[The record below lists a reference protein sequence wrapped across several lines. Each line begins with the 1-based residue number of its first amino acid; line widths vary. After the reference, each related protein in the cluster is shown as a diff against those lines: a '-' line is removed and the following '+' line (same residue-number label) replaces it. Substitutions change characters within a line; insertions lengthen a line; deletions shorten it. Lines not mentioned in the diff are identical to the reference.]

1 MTPAEHKTRTVST
14 FQLLLPPPPP
24 ANSLG
29 SLIAESHAHRGVWR
43 GPGRALP
50 SARRRGAPRAARAS
64 LLLPSSLVAGERW
77 FVRHAQTTVY
87 QSPSPWPRALF
98 PVWGYS
104 RMKPLGTL
112 LSESLQRHDF
122 ISQACVC
129 FRRTCPMFCHVA
141 LNVAKT
147 FQSSTDSHPRHH
159 EALPVVLAL
168 AILLFVANESPC
180 CGLMFAVPD
189 ANAVKHFFVSFPTT
203 VSSLKPV
210 ARFY

>member
-29 SLIAESHAHRGVWR
+29 SLIAESHAHRRVWR

-50 SARRRGAPRAARAS
+50 SARRHGAPRAAPRAARAS

-112 LSESLQRHDF
+112 LSESLQRRDF

-141 LNVAKT
+141 LKCGQNVRELDRLTPSPPRGVASG
-147 FQSSTDSHPRHH
+147 FSFSDSVIRGERVTLLWFNVRSPR
-159 EALPVVLAL
+159 
-168 AILLFVANESPC
+168 C
-180 CGLMFAVPD
+180 
-189 ANAVKHFFVSFPTT
+189 
-203 VSSLKPV
+203 
-210 ARFY
+210 